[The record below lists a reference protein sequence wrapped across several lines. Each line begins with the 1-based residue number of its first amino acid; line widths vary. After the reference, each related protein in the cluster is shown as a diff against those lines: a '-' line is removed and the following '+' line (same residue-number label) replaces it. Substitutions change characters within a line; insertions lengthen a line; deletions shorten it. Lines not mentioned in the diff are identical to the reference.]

1 MLETIAYHDG
11 AAQLTGHLARPA
23 GRPRAAVLVLP
34 TIVGVT
40 PNIERKAKALAEAGY
55 LAFIG
60 DFYGQP
66 VPSFDAARPLAGALR
81 ADVDVY
87 RARLAAGLAAMAALP
102 DAAGLPL
109 AVIGFCMGGQAALE
123 LARSGADIRAA
134 VSYHGLLDTQRPAL
148 PGAIRARILI
158 CHGDADPMAPRE
170 AVLGFWQ
177 EMDAA
182 GADWHF
188 HSYGGVRHG
197 FTDPASDARGVD
209 AVRYNPSADR
219 QSWAATL
226 SFFDE
231 IFA

>member
-1 MLETIAYHDG
+1 MLDPIEYKDG
-11 AAQLTGHLARPA
+11 ATQLIGHVARPA

-34 TIVGVT
+34 TIVNIT
-40 PNIERKAKALAEAGY
+40 PNIERKALALAEAGY
-55 LAFIG
+55 LAFVG
-60 DFYGQP
+60 DFYGQE

-87 RARLAAGLAAMAALP
+87 RGRIAAGLAAMAALP
-102 DAAGLPL
+102 EASGAPL

-134 VSYHGLLDTQRPAL
+134 VSFHGLFDTQRPAA

-188 HSYGGVRHG
+188 HSYGGARHG
-197 FTDPASDARGVD
+197 FTDPSSDARGMD

-231 IFA
+231 CFA